1 MGVSGLW
8 AELIMSPSCCTGKR
22 SHQHALN
29 TENLWAVWLWFS
41 VGMSQGLFWKALAC
55 ATCAIAGCPG
65 CGVNR
70 LLTSMRL
77 WVTAH
82 SLTLRVPVCP
92 VLYLSSSAGYY
103 FIFTLYAK
111 KHECSLFIHSEIK
124 IPKQKL
130 FWGVDSHPP
139 GRRMGQGRALL
150 SPCE

>member
-1 MGVSGLW
+1 
-8 AELIMSPSCCTGKR
+8 MSRAHYESILLYWKEESSAWFKYWEPLSSVVVIQCWNVTVPV
-22 SHQHALN
+22 LN
-29 TENLWAVWLWFS
+29 S
-41 VGMSQGLFWKALAC
+41 SC

-82 SLTLRVPVCP
+82 SLALRVPVWP

-103 FIFTLYAK
+103 FIFTLYAE